1 MGYKSILVPLDGSE
15 TARNAVEH
23 AERLACEDKAGIVL
37 LGVVETPAM
46 QLEGYGE
53 MLGTL
58 DIQERLRKRYEE
70 VLEKEASLLRE
81 KGFQVKWII
90 REGLAHEEINAACL
104 EEKCDVLVMTTHGR
118 TGIAHFIMG
127 SVAER
132 VIRSAPCPVL
142 IVRGPQNEE
151 AE

>member
-15 TARNAVEH
+15 TARAALAH
-23 AERLACEDKAGIVL
+23 AQTLADPRDAKITL
-37 LGVVETPAM
+37 LSVVETPVM

-58 DIQERLRKRYEE
+58 EIQERMRKKYEE
-70 VLEKEASLLRE
+70 ELDAEANLLAA
-81 KGFQVKWII
+81 KGFRVEKLI
-90 REGLAHEEINAACL
+90 RDGLAHEEIVAACVGANA
-104 EEKCDVLVMTTHGR
+104 DVLVMTTHGR

-142 IVRGPQNEE
+142 IVRG
-151 AE
+151 